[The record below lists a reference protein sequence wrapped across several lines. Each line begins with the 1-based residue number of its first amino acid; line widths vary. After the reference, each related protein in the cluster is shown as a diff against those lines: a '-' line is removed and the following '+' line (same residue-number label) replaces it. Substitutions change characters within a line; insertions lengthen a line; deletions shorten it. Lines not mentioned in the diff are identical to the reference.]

1 VYVGAAADLRAQLQD
16 RDVRSGQRPVPRFR
30 QFART
35 RAQLLGDLRRGAPAE
50 ERRNAIDRYI
60 GACRVGWLVAGDS
73 AEATAIAA
81 VTAQELLE
89 VSPWQA
95 RPGEDQW
102 LRRYLD
108 NASDGPGRVYVEV
121 PIGSTTGRTR
131 RIDGVRFPTLDGG
144 VRYFDRDAFAADV
157 ERHPCQVIEVKRT
170 LNRTVIGQLIVARE
184 LAVTEWTRD
193 PAVELTLIALVT
205 VSDPALEPICQ
216 RHGIQVH
223 VVERLA
229 DDSQQELEAE

>member
-1 VYVGAAADLRAQLQD
+1 
-16 RDVRSGQRPVPRFR
+16 
-30 QFART
+30 
-35 RAQLLGDLRRGAPAE
+35 
-50 ERRNAIDRYI
+50 
-60 GACRVGWLVAGDS
+60 
-73 AEATAIAA
+73 
-81 VTAQELLE
+81 
-89 VSPWQA
+89 
-95 RPGEDQW
+95 
-102 LRRYLD
+102 
-108 NASDGPGRVYVEV
+108 
-121 PIGSTTGRTR
+121 
-131 RIDGVRFPTLDGG
+131 
-144 VRYFDRDAFAADV
+144 
-157 ERHPCQVIEVKRT
+157 VIEVKRT